1 MSLFGFIQTEDPI
14 MFDKPSYEKAAV
26 SVQSPKHT
34 AFKIAFI
41 YASFS
46 VLWILFSDQLL
57 SIFVKNIE
65 TITRMEMVKGW
76 FFVLTTSWI
85 IYFLLQKDIK
95 KYSTVEETLRNS
107 QEQLLSLMD
116 AMPIALSWT
125 DDQGNI
131 QYSNNKFRELFGYT
145 LEDIPTVEQWFQRA
159 FPDQEYRQTIVSD
172 WRIAVENAQNSGLEI
187 APIEITITCK
197 DGSTRYVAVFGT
209 LLHDRILAVF
219 NDLTDSKRVEKEKA
233 KLHRQLLQAHKM
245 ESIGN
250 LAGGIAHDFNNIL
263 SSILGYSEL
272 ALDDAEKGTMLEN
285 NLQEIYTAGKRAR
298 DLVKQI
304 LAFARQTD
312 EELKPIRVDKIAMEV
327 LKLIRSSIPATIE
340 IRSKIESDALIM
352 GSPTQVHRIFVNL
365 CTNAAQAMDDKG
377 GILEV
382 GLVDVELDAKSPLIQ
397 SGLPPGNYLKATIS
411 DSGPGISPDIID
423 SIFEPYFTTKGVG
436 EGTGLGLA
444 MVHGIVESHGGKV
457 IVETELDKGAV
468 FSIYLPVTQKRGVYR
483 PYEAE
488 ALPRGT
494 ERILLVDDEL
504 PIAKMSRQILE
515 RLGYRVVIRTSST
528 DALELF
534 RSGPGEFDLVLTD
547 MTMPNMT
554 GDVLAMKLIALRS
567 DIPVILSTGYSK
579 KISDEKAAQIG
590 IKAFAYKPMVTA
602 DLAKTVRKVLDEA
615 KS

>member
-1 MSLFGFIQTEDPI
+1 
-14 MFDKPSYEKAAV
+14 MFDKPTYEKAAV
-26 SVQSPKHT
+26 PAKSPRHT

-41 YASFS
+41 YAGIS

-57 SIFVKNIE
+57 FIFVKNIE
-65 TITRMEMVKGW
+65 TITRMQMVKGW
-76 FFVLTTSWI
+76 FFVLTTSCI
-85 IYFLLQKDIK
+85 IFFLLQKDIK
-95 KYSTVEETLRNS
+95 KYSQVEETLRHS

-116 AMPIALSWT
+116 AMPIALSWS

-131 QYSNNKFRELFGYT
+131 QYRNNKFRELFGYT
-145 LEDIPTVEQWFQRA
+145 LEDIPTVEQWFQLA
-159 FPDQEYRQTIVSD
+159 FPDQRYRQTVISN
-172 WRIAVENAQNSGLEI
+172 WRGAVENAQNSGTEI
-187 APIEITITCK
+187 APIEVIITCK

-233 KLHRQLLQAHKM
+233 ELHFQLLQAHKM

-263 SSILGYSEL
+263 SSILGYTEL
-272 ALDDAEKGTMLEN
+272 VLDDVEKGTMLEN
-285 NLQEIYTAGKRAR
+285 NLQEVYTAGKRAR

-312 EELKPIRVDKIAMEV
+312 EALKPIRVDKIAMEV
-327 LKLIRSSIPATIE
+327 LKLIRSTIPVTIE
-340 IRSKIESDALIM
+340 IRSKIESDSLIM
-352 GSPTQVHRIFVNL
+352 GSPTQVHQIFVNL
-365 CTNAAQAMDDKG
+365 CTNAAQAMDDTG

-382 GLVDVELDAKSPLIQ
+382 GLVDVKLDAKSPLTQ
-397 SGLPPGNYLKATIS
+397 SGLNPGNYLKATIS
-411 DSGPGISPDIID
+411 DTGPGISPDFID

-436 EGTGLGLA
+436 EGTGMGLA
-444 MVHGIVESHGGKV
+444 MVHGIVESYGGKV
-457 IVETELDKGAV
+457 TVETELDKGTV
-468 FSIYLPVTQKRGVYR
+468 FSIYLPITQKRDVYR

-488 ALPRGT
+488 DLPHGT

-504 PIAKMSRQILE
+504 PIAKMSSQILE
-515 RLGYRVVIRTSST
+515 RLGYRVIIRTGSVE
-528 DALELF
+528 ALELF
-534 RSGPGEFDLVLTD
+534 RSGPSEFDLVITD

-554 GDVLAMKLIALRS
+554 GDVLAMELIALRS

-579 KISDEKAAQIG
+579 KISDEKASQIG
-590 IKAFAYKPMVTA
+590 IKAFAYKPMLTA
-602 DLAKTVRKVLDEA
+602 DLAKTVRTVLDEA